1 MSEPQTLPQYLLE
14 KVHKYAGTNKVAVRQ
29 KEFGIWR
36 EFTWQ
41 ESYEQVRDFTL
52 GLITLGLR
60 RGDHVC
66 SIGDND
72 REYLW
77 GYLAIQ
83 AAGGAVIGMYTDAIP
98 NEMEYTINHSDSV
111 LALAK
116 DQEQCDKFLELKGQI
131 PQVKKVIYWDDRGL
145 WNYNDEWLISFEE
158 VQKLGRELNEK
169 EPDRFETEV
178 TLGKR
183 DDIAMLCYTSGTT
196 GLPKGVMLSHGNLI
210 GVSQGYLAL
219 DKRYDTDNHVSFT
232 PMGWIAEPALGIAP
246 HVVAGIII
254 NFPEEP
260 ETVRENI
267 REIAPDNLF
276 YPARLWE
283 NLVGTVQVRI
293 KDATWLNR
301 KLYDFFLPI
310 GYQMADKKLSKE
322 VIPANLKLLYTLGD
336 MLVFRSLR
344 DQLGMSQLRAA
355 FTGGAA
361 LSPDHIRFFHALGIN
376 LRQVYASTEI
386 AAGGTMHWD
395 GDIKFASV
403 GKPLDGVEVRV
414 SDEGEI
420 QFAGPTVML
429 GYYKNEEATARD
441 ILVEN
446 GCRWFCTGDAGYID
460 DDGHVIF
467 QDRVKNVLRLK
478 NGEIFSPQFIEGRLK
493 FSPYIRDVM
502 AVGDTTREYVTAMII
517 MDFENVGHWAEKKGI
532 GYTTFTD
539 LSQRKEVCDLIQEAV
554 NEVNETVPEKA
565 RIRHFVL
572 MHKEFDAD
580 EAEMTRSR
588 KLRRGVLMDKYGDI
602 VEAMYNGKETIRVR
616 AAVKYQDGSESFIET
631 DVRVMAV

>member
-1 MSEPQTLPQYLLE
+1 
-14 KVHKYAGTNKVAVRQ
+14 V
-29 KEFGIWR
+29 
-36 EFTWQ
+36 
-41 ESYEQVRDFTL
+41 
-52 GLITLGLR
+52 
-60 RGDHVC
+60 
-66 SIGDND
+66 
-72 REYLW
+72 
-77 GYLAIQ
+77 
-83 AAGGAVIGMYTDAIP
+83 
-98 NEMEYTINHSDSV
+98 
-111 LALAK
+111 
-116 DQEQCDKFLELKGQI
+116 
-131 PQVKKVIYWDDRGL
+131 
-145 WNYNDEWLISFEE
+145 
-158 VQKLGRELNEK
+158 
-169 EPDRFETEV
+169 
-178 TLGKR
+178 
-183 DDIAMLCYTSGTT
+183 
-196 GLPKGVMLSHGNLI
+196 
-210 GVSQGYLAL
+210 
-219 DKRYDTDNHVSFT
+219 
-232 PMGWIAEPALGIAP
+232 
-246 HVVAGIII
+246 
-254 NFPEEP
+254 
-260 ETVRENI
+260 
-267 REIAPDNLF
+267 
-276 YPARLWE
+276 
-283 NLVGTVQVRI
+283 
-293 KDATWLNR
+293 
-301 KLYDFFLPI
+301 
-310 GYQMADKKLSKE
+310 ADKKLSKE
-322 VIPANLKLLYTLGD
+322 AIPANLQLLYKVGD
-336 MLVFRSLR
+336 MLVFRPLR

-403 GKPLDGVEVRV
+403 GKPLHGVEVRV

-420 QFAGPTVML
+420 QFAGPTVMM

-441 ILVEN
+441 LLLEN
-446 GCRWFCTGDAGYID
+446 GRRWFCTGDAGYID
-460 DDGHVIF
+460 EDGHVIF

-502 AVGDTTREYVTAMII
+502 AVGDPTREYVTAMII

>member
-1 MSEPQTLPQYLLE
+1 
-14 KVHKYAGTNKVAVRQ
+14 
-29 KEFGIWR
+29 
-36 EFTWQ
+36 
-41 ESYEQVRDFTL
+41 
-52 GLITLGLR
+52 
-60 RGDHVC
+60 
-66 SIGDND
+66 
-72 REYLW
+72 
-77 GYLAIQ
+77 
-83 AAGGAVIGMYTDAIP
+83 
-98 NEMEYTINHSDSV
+98 
-111 LALAK
+111 
-116 DQEQCDKFLELKGQI
+116 
-131 PQVKKVIYWDDRGL
+131 
-145 WNYNDEWLISFEE
+145 
-158 VQKLGRELNEK
+158 
-169 EPDRFETEV
+169 
-178 TLGKR
+178 
-183 DDIAMLCYTSGTT
+183 
-196 GLPKGVMLSHGNLI
+196 
-210 GVSQGYLAL
+210 
-219 DKRYDTDNHVSFT
+219 
-232 PMGWIAEPALGIAP
+232 
-246 HVVAGIII
+246 VVAGIII

-420 QFAGPTVML
+420 QFAGPTVMM

-446 GCRWFCTGDAGYID
+446 GSRWFCTGDAGYID